1 MLCCVKNTGEPLLL
15 DISFQVT
22 SPLRGHF
29 YLRDTS
35 LEPEGVPWIEVSL
48 YSIKQE
54 QGSKSVVRR
63 DPNFP
68 VDCKQF
74 LEIAARTSFLRV
86 RERGKRTKRCSL
98 IRNVLARAKIL
109 TDCLHSGQPSS
120 PTWGRNAWR
129 TNKNFCV
136 GEPLRGR
143 LAVKQSTLPHRAMTV
158 FKYGHQRDRAR
169 CSSVL

>member
-1 MLCCVKNTGEPLLL
+1 MQRRFLAQHSAASLLLYRFEWLQHCSNIAMLCCVKNTGEPLLL

-35 LEPEGVPWIEVSL
+35 LEPEGVPRIEVSL

-54 QGSKSVVRR
+54 QGGKSVVRR
-63 DPNFP
+63 DPNLP

-74 LEIAARTSFLRV
+74 LEIAARASILRA

-98 IRNVLARAKIL
+98 TRNALARAKIL
-109 TDCLHSGQPSS
+109 TDCLHSG
-120 PTWGRNAWR
+120 
-129 TNKNFCV
+129 
-136 GEPLRGR
+136 
-143 LAVKQSTLPHRAMTV
+143 
-158 FKYGHQRDRAR
+158 
-169 CSSVL
+169 